1 MHQIRFRP
9 GLCGCPGPRWGS
21 SRRSPRPPSRLGTGH
36 PSPFPPPSAPRFS
49 RLRRS
54 SRRLA
59 SSVPPLLFSQF
70 KHWTGPITIHCA
82 ANLSAQCHIFK
93 HQCRTIRLALS
104 VKRFSFEFLIPAR
117 RIGMLQKNTI

>member
-1 MHQIRFRP
+1 MHQIRFRL
-9 GLCGCPGPRWGS
+9 GLCPDPTGGTHDASPEPLVGWG
-21 SRRSPRPPSRLGTGH
+21 GGH
-36 PSPFPPPSAPRFS
+36 HLPIPLPSAPRFS

-82 ANLSAQCHIFK
+82 ANLSAQCNIFK